1 MTYKR
6 LTAISGLIAW
16 VMVGL
21 PAFIYHT
28 GRPGWSWGWV
38 AAFIVFGCAFAAD
51 LARPRPELLL
61 ADHAAPVVYEIPL
74 PPKAADEQRRGG
86 AASYIHAP
94 RGRKSRA
101 IDTETERFVEDSRMK
116 TAP

>member
-6 LTAISGLIAW
+6 LTAVAGLIAW

-38 AAFIVFGCAFAAD
+38 AAFIIFGCAFAAD
-51 LARPRPELLL
+51 LAHPRPELLL
-61 ADHAAPVVYEIPL
+61 AESAAAITLVLLRCNGYAGTLLVDL
-74 PPKAADEQRRGG
+74 PMQLGPRLWRTSGLVWSSIQTSFLAA
-86 AASYIHAP
+86 AALC
-94 RGRKSRA
+94 G
-101 IDTETERFVEDSRMK
+101 
-116 TAP
+116 